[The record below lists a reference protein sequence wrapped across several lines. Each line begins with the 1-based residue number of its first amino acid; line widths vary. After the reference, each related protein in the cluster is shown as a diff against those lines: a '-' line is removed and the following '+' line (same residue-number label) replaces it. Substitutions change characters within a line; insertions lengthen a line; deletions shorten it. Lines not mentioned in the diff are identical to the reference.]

1 MHRAL
6 INTLEAYNHGVRWL
20 DSTVNGL
27 GRGPGNTKTED
38 LVFELKDINDVD
50 WKNVKDTVYLDAL
63 ACKTAWWKN
72 YDHFTK
78 LFDDVKDAFMVDA
91 DTNVFDN
98 GV

>member
-1 MHRAL
+1 MCKMVYQDDVDKLVKSH
-6 INTLEAYNHGVRWL
+6 IYNWVKPKIW
-20 DSTVNGL
+20 N
-27 GRGPGNTKTED
+27 
-38 LVFELKDINDVD
+38 KDISDVD

-72 YDHFTK
+72 YDYFTK

>member
-1 MHRAL
+1 MCKMVYQSDVDKLVKSH
-6 INTLEAYNHGVRWL
+6 IYNWVKPKIW
-20 DSTVNGL
+20 NK
-27 GRGPGNTKTED
+27 N
-38 LVFELKDINDVD
+38 INDVD

>member
-1 MHRAL
+1 MCKMVYQSDVDKLVKSH
-6 INTLEAYNHGVRWL
+6 IYNWVKPKIW
-20 DSTVNGL
+20 N
-27 GRGPGNTKTED
+27 
-38 LVFELKDINDVD
+38 KDINDVD

>member
-1 MHRAL
+1 MCKMVYQSDVDKLVKSH
-6 INTLEAYNHGVRWL
+6 IYNWVKPKIW
-20 DSTVNGL
+20 N
-27 GRGPGNTKTED
+27 
-38 LVFELKDINDVD
+38 KDINNVD
-50 WKNVKDTVYLDAL
+50 LKNVKDTVYLDAL

>member
-1 MHRAL
+1 MCKMVYQDDVDKLVKSH
-6 INTLEAYNHGVRWL
+6 IYNWVKPKIW
-20 DSTVNGL
+20 N
-27 GRGPGNTKTED
+27 
-38 LVFELKDINDVD
+38 KDISDVD

-78 LFDDVKDAFMVDA
+78 LFDDVKDSFMVDA

>member
-1 MHRAL
+1 MCKMVYQSDVDKLVKSH
-6 INTLEAYNHGVRWL
+6 IYNWVKPKIW
-20 DSTVNGL
+20 N
-27 GRGPGNTKTED
+27 
-38 LVFELKDINDVD
+38 KDINDVD
-50 WKNVKDTVYLDAL
+50 WKNVKDTVYLDAI

-78 LFDDVKDAFMVDA
+78 LFDDVKDSFMVDA

>member
-1 MHRAL
+1 MCKMVYQSDVD
-6 INTLEAYNHGVRWL
+6 N
-20 DSTVNGL
+20 
-27 GRGPGNTKTED
+27 
-38 LVFELKDINDVD
+38 LVKSHIYDWVKPKIWNKDINDVD

-91 DTNVFDN
+91 DTNIFDN